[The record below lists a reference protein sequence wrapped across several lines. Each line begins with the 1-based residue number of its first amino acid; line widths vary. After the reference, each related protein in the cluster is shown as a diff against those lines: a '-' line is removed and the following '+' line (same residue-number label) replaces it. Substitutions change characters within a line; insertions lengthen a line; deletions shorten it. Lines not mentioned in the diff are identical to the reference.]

1 MCACRWLCLQVCVP
15 VGDVSP
21 GQCEFRRLSYMVC
34 ATGFRAYRGELV
46 HSFVRAL
53 ISGTQCLLERS
64 KAHPPMKPVIVRTD
78 TSCAGD
84 TETDPVA
91 SEQCPPCPLCSA
103 ALPTVQAVL
112 SLLGVEVHHGMC
124 GSLCHQGASFL
135 CDSHCCAYLGH
146 LCTAQEQLDPG
157 RSSGVLVPP
166 AHIRGLLWQLSLLT

>member
-1 MCACRWLCLQVCVP
+1 VPAGGFVYRSVCLWVMCPQASVSSGVCRTWSVQQASGLTEGNSFTHLCAP
-15 VGDVSP
+15 
-21 GQCEFRRLSYMVC
+21 
-34 ATGFRAYRGELV
+34 
-46 HSFVRAL
+46 SFQ
-53 ISGTQCLLERS
+53 GPQCLLERS